1 MNKVFLSLVL
11 FFLASV
17 NVHAVTLKA
26 SHQFP
31 GGKGDARDEMVQ
43 ILAALVNR
51 ANVDLNINI
60 YPGQS
65 LYRAMDQYPALR
77 NGDLDIAALPL
88 DYASGYHPSFSA
100 TLMPGLVKNH
110 DHAKRLNN
118 SSFMSEIEN
127 TLRNDNI
134 IILSHAWMA
143 GSIGSKKNCITSP
156 DSIKGQVIRAAGKMY
171 ELMFLSAGASIS
183 SMPSSEVYQ
192 GLQTGVINAINTSS
206 ESFVSFRM
214 YEQIRCITVPGE
226 HALWFM
232 YQPILMS
239 KKTFD
244 RLNSTQQRILLEAG
258 KKAEEY
264 MFKASQQLDANTEK
278 IFREKGV
285 QVVSLSQSDYNLWLN
300 IAIKTAYKSFS
311 EKVPGGQRLIAKA
324 HDVDTAIAKKN
335 IPPTKEIERNNKPEE
350 TKRNNKTEETRRGSD
365 QNIKAGSGTGF
376 FITNAGHIVSN
387 NHVID
392 QCNVVNAYYKGD
404 AKPLKILAIDR
415 KNDLAILKAE
425 LRPDDTFPVAKDD
438 AILLEEIY
446 VAGYPFGK
454 SISGSVKVTKG
465 VVSSLSG
472 LGNNYSNIQIDASL
486 QPGNSG
492 GPIINKKGNVVGVAV
507 AKLDY
512 KKVIEAFNTIPEN
525 TNFGVKSSTLNQFLN
540 ANKISSSSPK
550 GSEMSIRD
558 IGEKIEKATVYLDCW
573 MTADKIQELKSKRVF
588 FEE

>member
-1 MNKVFLSLVL
+1 MKRLFLGLL
-11 FFLASV
+11 LLIFLTKHSFAI
-17 NVHAVTLKA
+17 TLKL

-31 GGKGDARDEMVQ
+31 GGSGDARDEATMIIAKIVD
-43 ILAALVNR
+43 R
-51 ANVDLNINI
+51 ANVGLKIQV

-65 LYRAMDQYPALR
+65 LYKAMEQYDALR
-77 NGDLDIAALPL
+77 KNNLDISFFPL
-88 DYASGYHPSFSA
+88 DYAAGFNPSFSS
-100 TLMPGLVKNH
+100 TLLPGLIRNH
-110 DHAKRLNN
+110 EHARKLNN
-118 SSFMSEIEN
+118 STYMEEIKE
-127 TLRNDNI
+127 TLLKDGI
-134 IILSHAWMA
+134 IVLSHAWMA
-143 GSIGSKKNCITSP
+143 GGIGSKNNCITNP
-156 DSIKGQVIRAAGKMY
+156 DSIRGQVIRAAGPLF
-171 ELMFLSAGASIS
+171 EHMFVGAGASIS
-183 SMPSSEVYQ
+183 SVSSAQVYQ
-192 GLQTGVINAINTSS
+192 SLQTGALTAVNTSS
-206 ESFVSFRM
+206 QSFVSFRL
-214 YEQIRCITVPGE
+214 YEQMRCITIPGKNT
-226 HALWFM
+226 LWFM

-239 KKTFD
+239 KNSFD
-244 RLNSTQQRILLEAG
+244 RLNNNQQQVLLEAG

-264 MFKASQQLDANTEK
+264 LYKESIFLDQELEK
-278 IFREKGV
+278 IFKQKGV
-285 QVVSLSQSDYNLWLN
+285 QIYQMTDADFAAWMSV
-300 IAIKTAYKSFS
+300 AKRTAYKTFYDKVAGG
-311 EKVPGGQRLIAKA
+311 EKLVAKA
-324 HDVDTAIAKKN
+324 LNPENSFAKRETPPLAKRDPSPNRENDKN
-335 IPPTKEIERNNKPEE
+335 NRSQ
-350 TKRNNKTEETRRGSD
+350 ETRRGSD

-425 LRPDDTFPVAKDD
+425 LRPDDIFPVAKED

-446 VAGYPFGK
+446 VAGFPFGK
-454 SISGSVKVTKG
+454 SISGSIKVTKG

-472 LGNNYSNIQIDASL
+472 LGNNYSNLQIDASL

-492 GPIINKKGNVVGVAV
+492 GPILNKKGNVVGVAV

-525 TNFGVKSSTLNQFLN
+525 TNFGIKSSTLNQFLI
-540 ANKISSSSPK
+540 ANKVSSSSPK

-558 IGEKIEKATVYLDCW
+558 IGSKIEKATVYLDCW

>member
-1 MNKVFLSLVL
+1 MKKLILVLSLLL
-11 FFLASV
+11 FLTNYSFAT
-17 NVHAVTLKA
+17 TLKL

-31 GGKGDARDEMVQ
+31 GGTGDVRDEATVL
-43 ILAALVNR
+43 IAKIVDR
-51 ANVDLNINI
+51 ANVGLKIQV

-65 LYRAMDQYPALR
+65 LYKAMDQYDALR
-77 NGDLDIAALPL
+77 KNNLDISFLPL
-88 DYASGYHPSFSA
+88 DYAAGFNPSFSS
-100 TLMPGLVKNH
+100 TLLPGLIRNH
-110 DHAKRLNN
+110 EHARKLNN
-118 SSFMSEIEN
+118 STYMEEIKG
-127 TLRNDNI
+127 TLLKDGI
-134 IILSHAWMA
+134 IVLSHAWMA
-143 GSIGSKKNCITSP
+143 GGIGSKNNCITNP
-156 DSIKGQVIRAAGKMY
+156 DSIRGQVIRAAGPLF
-171 ELMFLSAGASIS
+171 EHMFVGAGASIS
-183 SMPSSEVYQ
+183 SVPSSQVYQ
-192 GLQTGVINAINTSS
+192 SLQTGAVTAVNTSS
-206 ESFVSFRM
+206 QSFVSFRL
-214 YEQIRCITVPGE
+214 YEQMRCITVPGKNT
-226 HALWFM
+226 LWFM

-239 KKTFD
+239 KNSFD
-244 RLNSTQQRILLEAG
+244 RLNNNQKQVLLEAG

-264 MFKASQQLDANTEK
+264 LYKESIFLDQELEK
-278 IFREKGV
+278 IFKQKGV
-285 QVVSLSQSDYNLWLN
+285 QIYQMTDADFAAWMSVAKRTSYKLFYDKVSGG
-300 IAIKTAYKSFS
+300 
-311 EKVPGGQRLIAKA
+311 EKLIAKA
-324 HDVDTAIAKKN
+324 LNPETSIAKRD
-335 IPPTKEIERNNKPEE
+335 PPVNRENDNNN
-350 TKRNNKTEETRRGSD
+350 RSQETRRGSD

-425 LRPDDTFPVAKDD
+425 LRPDDTFPIARED

-540 ANKISSSSPK
+540 ANKVSSSSPK

>member
-1 MNKVFLSLVL
+1 MIKIFWIFILLILLENNSF
-11 FFLASV
+11 AI
-17 NVHAVTLKA
+17 TLKL

-31 GGKGDARDEMVQ
+31 GGRGDARDEATVL
-43 ILAALVNR
+43 IAKIVDR
-51 ANVDLNINI
+51 ANVGLKIQV
-60 YPGQS
+60 YSGQS
-65 LYRAMDQYPALR
+65 LYKAMEQYKVLS
-77 NGDLDIAALPL
+77 NGDLDISSFPL
-88 DYASGYHPSFSA
+88 DYAASWNPSFSS
-100 TLMPGLVKNH
+100 TLLPGLIRNH
-110 DHAKRLNN
+110 EHARKLNN
-118 SSFMSEIEN
+118 SAYIEEIKQILLKDE
-127 TLRNDNI
+127 I
-134 IILSHAWMA
+134 IVLSHAWMA
-143 GSIGSKKNCITSP
+143 GAIGSKNNCISNPESMRGKT
-156 DSIKGQVIRAAGKMY
+156 IRAAGPLFEM
-171 ELMFLSAGASIS
+171 MFVGAGASIS
-183 SMPSSEVYQ
+183 SMSSSEVYQ
-192 GLQTGVINAINTSS
+192 GLQTGVLNAVNTSS
-206 ESFVSFRM
+206 QSMVSFRL
-214 YEQIRCITVPGE
+214 YEQMRCITIPGKNT
-226 HALWFM
+226 LWFM

-239 KKTFD
+239 KKSFD
-244 RLNSTQQRILLEAG
+244 RLNNVQKQVLLDAG

-264 MFKASQQLDANTEK
+264 LYKESISMDKELEK

-285 QVVSLSQSDYNLWLN
+285 QVYQMTDSDFEAWMSV
-300 IAIKTAYKSFS
+300 AKRTAYKTFYD
-311 EKVPGGQRLIAKA
+311 KVAGGERLIAKA
-324 HDVDTAIAKKN
+324 LIPDSSFAQREAPPNIKKD
-335 IPPTKEIERNNKPEE
+335 PPATRENERNN
-350 TKRNNKTEETRRGSD
+350 RSQDTRRGSD

-425 LRPDDTFPVAKDD
+425 LRPDDTFPIAKED

-465 VVSSLSG
+465 VISSLSG

-540 ANKISSSSPK
+540 ANKVSSSSPK

>member
-1 MNKVFLSLVL
+1 MKKIILIIFLSLI
-11 FFLASV
+11 FSV
-17 NVHAVTLKA
+17 NAKAITLKA

-31 GGKGDARDEMVQ
+31 GGRGDARDEAVQ
-43 ILAALVNR
+43 IIANFVNK
-51 ANVDLNINI
+51 ANVDLNINV

-77 NGDLDIAALPL
+77 NGDLDISSFPL
-88 DYASGYHPSFSA
+88 DYASGYQPSYSA

-110 DHAKRLNN
+110 DHARRLNN
-118 SSFMSEIEN
+118 SSFMHEIEQ
-127 TLRNDNI
+127 TLRNENI

-143 GSIGSKKNCITSP
+143 GAIGSRKNCITNP
-156 DSIKGQVIRAAGKMY
+156 DSIRGQVMRAAGKMH
-171 ELMFLSAGASIS
+171 EAMFIGAGASIS
-183 SMPSSEVYQ
+183 SMASSEVYQ
-192 GLQTGVINAINTSS
+192 GLQSGVLTAINTSS
-206 ESFVSFRM
+206 ESFVSFKM
-214 YEQIRCITVPGE
+214 FEQIRCITIPGDN
-226 HALWFM
+226 ALWFM

-239 KKTFD
+239 KKSFD
-244 RLNSTQQRILLEAG
+244 RLNVKQQNVLLEAG

-264 MFKASQQLDANTEK
+264 MFKASIQLDAGMEK

-285 QVVSLSQSDYNLWLN
+285 QTVRLSQADYNSWIN
-300 IAIKTAYKSFS
+300 IAKQTSYKMFS
-311 EKVPGGQRLIAKA
+311 ERVPGGERLIAKA
-324 HDVDTAIAKKN
+324 LNPDTVIEKKN
-335 IPPTKEIERNNKPEE
+335 IPQNKEIDRNNRPQE
-350 TKRNNKTEETRRGSD
+350 TTRGSND
-365 QNIKAGSGTGF
+365 NIKAASGTGF
-376 FITNAGHIVSN
+376 FITKAGHIVTN

-392 QCNVVNAYYKGD
+392 QCNLVNAYYKGD
-404 AKPLKILAIDR
+404 AKLLKVLAVDR

-425 LRPDDTFPVAKDD
+425 LRPEDTFPVAKEDG
-438 AILLEEIY
+438 ILLEEIY

-465 VVSSLSG
+465 VISSLSG

-540 ANKISSSSPK
+540 ANKVSGDSPR
-550 GSEMSIRD
+550 GSEMSIKD

-573 MTADKIQELKSKRVF
+573 MTAEKIQELKSKRAF
-588 FEE
+588 FSE

>member
-1 MNKVFLSLVL
+1 MRKIFLYLFLNFIFINSNALAEIVFKNCKGLEPNFDSQDIFTLNVEERFVKNLNKEGSVFIWNVKEKYGSIISTGELKHASGMNPEVT
-11 FFLASV
+11 AIMTNSV
-17 NVHAVTLKA
+17 NTQLTFDLQRKKIDFIINLKNTAHPQIVKWWKDEVMTGKFKVT
-26 SHQFP
+26 S
-31 GGKGDARDEMVQ
+31 
-43 ILAALVNR
+43 
-51 ANVDLNINI
+51 
-60 YPGQS
+60 
-65 LYRAMDQYPALR
+65 
-77 NGDLDIAALPL
+77 
-88 DYASGYHPSFSA
+88 SGFCD
-100 TLMPGLVKNH
+100 V
-110 DHAKRLNN
+110 
-118 SSFMSEIEN
+118 
-127 TLRNDNI
+127 
-134 IILSHAWMA
+134 
-143 GSIGSKKNCITSP
+143 
-156 DSIKGQVIRAAGKMY
+156 
-171 ELMFLSAGASIS
+171 
-183 SMPSSEVYQ
+183 EVYS
-192 GLQTGVINAINTSS
+192 V
-206 ESFVSFRM
+206 
-214 YEQIRCITVPGE
+214 
-226 HALWFM
+226 
-232 YQPILMS
+232 
-239 KKTFD
+239 KKEPPPVV
-244 RLNSTQQRILLEAG
+244 RGN
-258 KKAEEY
+258 
-264 MFKASQQLDANTEK
+264 EK
-278 IFREKGV
+278 
-285 QVVSLSQSDYNLWLN
+285 
-300 IAIKTAYKSFS
+300 
-311 EKVPGGQRLIAKA
+311 
-324 HDVDTAIAKKN
+324 
-335 IPPTKEIERNNKPEE
+335 NKPQE
-350 TKRNNKTEETRRGSD
+350 TKRGSD

-425 LRPDDTFPVAKDD
+425 LRPDDTFPIARED

-472 LGNNYSNIQIDASL
+472 LGNNYSNLQIDASL

-540 ANKISSSSPK
+540 ANKVSSSSPK

>member
-1 MNKVFLSLVL
+1 MRKIFLGLFIIFLYCQNVFAYPIIIKLSHVTGENTPKHLSALKFKEIAERKLKGKVEVQVYHSSQLFGDAKELEALLLNDVQIIIPASAKLDRFTPSILLFELPFLFKNYVDLERFHQSKEASQILKSLEDKGMVGLGFWLNGFTQLSSNKRIVLPTDLKGMKFRTLVSDIRKDT
-11 FFLASV
+11 FSEFGASV
-17 NVHAVTLKA
+17 K
-26 SHQFP
+26 P
-31 GGKGDARDEMVQ
+31 
-43 ILAALVNR
+43 
-51 ANVDLNINI
+51 
-60 YPGQS
+60 
-65 LYRAMDQYPALR
+65 
-77 NGDLDIAALPL
+77 
-88 DYASGYHPSFSA
+88 
-100 TLMPGLVKNH
+100 
-110 DHAKRLNN
+110 
-118 SSFMSEIEN
+118 
-127 TLRNDNI
+127 
-134 IILSHAWMA
+134 MA
-143 GSIGSKKNCITSP
+143 F
-156 DSIKGQVIRAAGKMY
+156 A
-171 ELMFLSAGASIS
+171 
-183 SMPSSEVYQ
+183 EVYQ
-192 GLQTGVINAINTSS
+192 SLQTGIVDGQENSWANIYSQKFFEVQKYITEVNISNIDYTIVANAKWWYSLPVDIKAGLSEAIRESTIFNNTLIKEKQNDAKVAIISS
-206 ESFVSFRM
+206 GKT
-214 YEQIRCITVPGE
+214 QII
-226 HALWFM
+226 
-232 YQPILMS
+232 
-239 KKTFD
+239 
-244 RLNSTQQRILLEAG
+244 
-258 KKAEEY
+258 
-264 MFKASQQLDANTEK
+264 
-278 IFREKGV
+278 
-285 QVVSLSQSDYNLWLN
+285 SLSDNQFAEWQRASLPIYKKYESLIGKN
-300 IAIKTAYKSFS
+300 ILQAALSNRISSRSEVVEKDNYKSSRPS
-311 EKVPGGQRLIAKA
+311 E
-324 HDVDTAIAKKN
+324 AKK
-335 IPPTKEIERNNKPEE
+335 
-350 TKRNNKTEETRRGSD
+350 GSD

-425 LRPDDTFPVAKDD
+425 LKPDDTFPVAKDD

-540 ANKISSSSPK
+540 ANKINSSSPK
-550 GSEMSIRD
+550 GSDMSIKD

-573 MTADKIQELKSKRVF
+573 MTVDKIQELKSKRVF